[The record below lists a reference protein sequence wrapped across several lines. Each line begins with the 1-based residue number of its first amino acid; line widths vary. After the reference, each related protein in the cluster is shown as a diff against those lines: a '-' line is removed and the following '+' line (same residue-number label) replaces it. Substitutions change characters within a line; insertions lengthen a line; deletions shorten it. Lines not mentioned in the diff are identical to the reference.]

1 MPKINS
7 AIIGNVRCTLIKL
20 IVIGGRGELKLK
32 KSEKEIVDASVKTTS
47 LGKATRK
54 RKFNFQSSLIHY

>member
-1 MPKINS
+1 MFKVLGIYNF
-7 AIIGNVRCTLIKL
+7 
-20 IVIGGRGELKLK
+20 VIGGRDELKLK

-47 LGKATRK
+47 LGKATQK

>member
-32 KSEKEIVDASVKTTS
+32 MSEKEIVGAIVKTS
-47 LGKATRK
+47 ILGKATGK
-54 RKFNFQSSLIHY
+54 RKFNFKVH